1 MKTTAGAGKTSLGPT
16 ELQCTVEPA
25 ACALLGPRLPY
36 AAAAMPDSAGG
47 GIGLGPGP
55 EGGLAPPA
63 PPGVTTPLYTAQ
75 YVSTWNQCFLV
86 TVIEGPE
93 GCRSH
98 TCNMISWPPASSEHI
113 AFSTLGSPR

>member
-16 ELQCTVEPA
+16 EGSVHRR
-25 ACALLGPRLPY
+25 ACRLRPPGPRLPY

-63 PPGVTTPLYTAQ
+63 PPGVTTPLYC
-75 YVSTWNQCFLV
+75 VHSTVCKHL
-86 TVIEGPE
+86 ESMLP
-93 GCRSH
+93 CDSYRR
-98 TCNMISWPPASSEHI
+98 P
-113 AFSTLGSPR
+113 